1 MTMPMTPDRWAYTS
15 DYLRRTFGHEAG
27 SLEGLRERALAAGLP
42 DIAVSGDVGSL
53 LSLLASTTKRRMAI
67 EVGTLGGY
75 SAIWIAR
82 GFAPGRLLT
91 IEYDER
97 HADFAEEELRR
108 AGLAERVELRR
119 GAGLDVLDALARE
132 LAPGSVDFAF
142 IDADKREYPAYWERL
157 RPLIAPGG
165 LFVADN
171 ILGTS
176 AWWIDDEAH
185 PARMAVD
192 ALSCSLAAD
201 PEFDAA
207 AVPIREGLLIAR
219 RRES

>member
-1 MTMPMTPDRWAYTS
+1 MPMTPERWAYTS
-15 DYLRRTFGHEAG
+15 DYLRRTFGREDAT
-27 SLEGLRERALAAGLP
+27 LEGLRERAIAAGLP

-53 LSLLASTTKRRMAI
+53 LSLLASTTKRRFAI

-82 GFAPGRLLT
+82 GFAPGRLVT
-91 IEYDER
+91 IEYDAK
-97 HADFAEEELRR
+97 HADFAEAELRR
-108 AGLAERVELRR
+108 AGLADRVELRR
-119 GAGLDVLDALARE
+119 GAGLEVLESLARE
-132 LAPGSVDFAF
+132 LDPGSVDFVF

-157 RPLIAPGG
+157 RPLVAPGG

-171 ILGTS
+171 VLGTS
-176 AWWIDDEAH
+176 GWWIDDEGH
-185 PARMAVD
+185 PAREAVD
-192 ALSCSLAAD
+192 SLSRALAAD

-219 RRES
+219 RREG